1 MNFRSLILLYPV
13 LLFLQSCSKVTP
25 CDNIEVFGHA
35 AMGLSMPNS
44 GYHANSM
51 EAIDLA
57 LHFPSLTGIEL
68 DVRMSNDGQLWLYHN
83 DFLEDETTG
92 EGCIEEKMCSEIEV
106 LNYKSI
112 HKEKLVRLS
121 SLEID
126 SSKQYILDLK
136 FNNACQQ
143 NLVNVAT
150 YKQALD
156 LLWKPNILLILP
168 SKNLLSNF
176 SSNYRCMLSSDNI
189 ELLLSE
195 LTSNE
200 WYGCVI
206 RNSKISEEQV
216 RDLLATGKKV
226 YLYDIR
232 SPKGTLTAL
241 KKQPSGI
248 ITDDVMASQSI
259 CN

>member
-1 MNFRSLILLYPV
+1 MIFNRSVLFLFTL
-13 LLFLQSCSKVTP
+13 LLFYSCRKATI
-25 CDNIEVFGHA
+25 CRDIEVYGHA

-44 GYHANSM
+44 GYHANSL
-51 EAIDLA
+51 EAISLA
-57 LHFPSLTGIEL
+57 SEFPTLKGIEL
-68 DVRMSNDGQLWLYHN
+68 DVRMSKDGELWLFHD

-92 EGCIEEKMCSEIEV
+92 EGCIEEKISSEIEG
-106 LNYKSI
+106 LNYKSF

-143 NLVNVAT
+143 NLVNIAT
-150 YKQALD
+150 YKQALE

-176 SSNYRCMLSSDNI
+176 SSNYHCMLSSDNI

-216 RDLLATGKKV
+216 RDLLDTGKKV

-241 KKQPSGI
+241 KKRPSGI